1 MHPRADTVAHRDR
14 RGIILLFRRT
24 ILMKQGFDTNKIVE
38 KELDRISERGEK
50 IGAVL
55 GTIFRFLEKNLL
67 GILIIVVF
75 GLLIFIYSIGKGFL
89 RKRR

>member
-1 MHPRADTVAHRDR
+1 VGRYAIHRER
-14 RGIILLFRRT
+14 RGIILPYRE
-24 ILMKQGFDTNKIVE
+24 IKHMKQGFDTNKLVE
-38 KELDRISERGEK
+38 KELDRISEGGEK

-55 GTIFRFLEKNLL
+55 GEIFRFLEKNLL
-67 GILIIVVF
+67 GVIIIVVF